1 MIISMKIQSVRGMN
15 DIAGEDSFL
24 WRYIESRA
32 RKIFES
38 FGYQEI
44 RTPIIESTALFSR
57 GVGEGTDIVEKE
69 MYTFQDRNGDSLTL
83 RPEGTASVVRASI
96 EHNWFRE
103 NPVQKFYYIGPMF
116 RHERPQKGRY
126 RQFYQIGVEQ
136 LGVEGFLGDVE
147 VIQMQHQLLSS
158 IGIETAELHLSSL
171 GCNDCRPPY
180 REALIKKL
188 ESLKDELPVEYHEKM
203 YKNPL
208 RIFDSKD
215 DACMKITSKL
225 PKMVNSLCETC
236 NEHFNGVRDA
246 LVALKIPFKVNSNIV
261 RGIDYYNRTVFEF
274 IANDKAMGSQATVSG
289 GGRYDG
295 LVEMLDGPKTPAI
308 GFAMGIER
316 LAMLLEDLKPKLQP
330 IVDLYCVI
338 PDKAGLNHSLQI
350 ADALRKRH
358 VRVEV
363 DLQMKAMKNQLKR
376 ANKLNAKYAL
386 IIGEQEISNN
396 FAILKNMQDQ
406 TQEEILLTRLE
417 EDLLKRFKTSSNYKF

>member
-1 MIISMKIQSVRGMN
+1 MIVCMKIQSVRGMN

-24 WRYIESRA
+24 WRYIESKA
-32 RKIFES
+32 RKIFET

-44 RTPIIESTALFSR
+44 RTPLLENTALFAR

-69 MYTFQDRNGDSLTL
+69 MYTFLDRNGDSLTL

-96 EHNWFRE
+96 EHNWFRD

-126 RQFYQIGVEQ
+126 RQFFQLGAEQ
-136 LGVEGFLGDVE
+136 FGVEGFLGDVE
-147 VIQMQHQLLSS
+147 VIQMQHQLLTS
-158 IGIETAELHLSSL
+158 IGIENVELHLSSL
-171 GCNDCRPPY
+171 GCDVCRPPY
-180 REALIKKL
+180 RDALIQKL
-188 ESLKDELPVEYHEKM
+188 ESLKDELPVEHHDKIH
-203 YKNPL
+203 KNPL

-215 DACMKITSKL
+215 EACMKITAKL
-225 PKMVNSLCETC
+225 PKMVNSLCADC
-236 NEHFNGVRDA
+236 NAHFDGVRDA
-246 LVALKIPFKVNSNIV
+246 LVAVKVPFKVNSNIV

-274 IANDKAMGSQATVSG
+274 IANDKAMGSQATVSA

-295 LVEMLDGPKTPAI
+295 LVATLGGPQTPAV
-308 GFAMGIER
+308 GFAAGIER

-330 IVDLYCVI
+330 VVDLYCVI
-338 PDKAGLNHSLQI
+338 PDKTGLNISLQI
-350 ADALRKRH
+350 ADALRKLH

-386 IIGEQEISNN
+386 IIGEQEISHN

-417 EDLLKRFKTSSNYKF
+417 EDLLKRFKTSSNYRF